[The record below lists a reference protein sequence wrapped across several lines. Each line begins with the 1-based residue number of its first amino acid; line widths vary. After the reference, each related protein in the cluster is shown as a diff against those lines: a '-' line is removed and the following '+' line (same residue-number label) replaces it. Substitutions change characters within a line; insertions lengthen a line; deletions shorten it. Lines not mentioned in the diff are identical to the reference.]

1 MPLKHH
7 RSEENNVNSE
17 CKRRLPTERNLS
29 STTHA
34 DVVAATRSYVSP
46 TLPYHLPVE
55 VWETICSYL
64 RPSQLARLSR
74 VSKALY
80 EIVCGIRFWKNWY
93 LELAKEKEFTSSDL
107 NVDSLDDY
115 HPAVYMLYILSK
127 SFILC
132 EQCRKSHA
140 PKSYHRVSTVPLP
153 VKVVSSVKTPRQRI
167 RRRNQLKVDQ
177 ALLNRDSNLDDSSD
191 SGDSRIKSSISGS
204 EGDTQVSDES
214 GQEAW
219 TIRLCLN
226 CRKEHYT
233 RHVERYPPGLRAKV
247 YNTQQME
254 ELFRFGRR
262 INHINPDGVLMTDGS
277 SSWME
282 YSAYHVLG
290 RARAHYGGD
299 IGIAHIH
306 NDHQESLE
314 KMKGRV
320 EHLRRKLPLL
330 KKEGE
335 ALPPL
340 KNLWALV

>member
-7 RSEENNVNSE
+7 RSEENNVNSQ
-17 CKRRLPTERNLS
+17 S
-29 STTHA
+29 
-34 DVVAATRSYVSP
+34 ATRSHASP

-93 LELAKEKEFTSSDL
+93 LELAKEKEFTSSNL
-107 NVDSLDDY
+107 NVESLDDY
-115 HPAVYMLYILSK
+115 HPAVYMLYLLSK

-177 ALLNRDSNLDDSSD
+177 ALLNRDNNHDESGESST
-191 SGDSRIKSSISGS
+191 KSSITGS
-204 EGDTQVSDES
+204 EGDTQVLDES
-214 GQEAW
+214 GQEPW

-233 RHVERYPPGLRAKV
+233 LHAERYPPGLRAKV

-262 INHINPDGVLMTDGS
+262 INHINPDGVLMTNGS

-306 NDHQESLE
+306 NDHQGSLE
-314 KMKGRV
+314 NMKGRV